1 MTFRAIKVHP
11 DNATVIFD
19 ELDVIIT
26 DYETIGKDYIV
37 AGYGPPIDYSFFT
50 QEEFDREWRFI
61 LGQEHI
67 GKFSLVMAR

>member
-1 MTFRAIKVHP
+1 MTFRAIRIHP
-11 DNATVIFD
+11 NNAPIIFE
-19 ELDVIIT
+19 ELDVIIV

-37 AGYGPPIDYSFFT
+37 AGYGPPIDYCFFT

-67 GKFSLVMAR
+67 GQFSLVMAR